1 MMAIDLQPFSVVEDV
16 GFRRLMAELEPRY
29 VLPSRQ
35 YFSEVLIP
43 EIYAKV
49 KQRVTELL
57 NSTNHVSLTT
67 DIWTS
72 TNYQHSFLSL
82 TAHFIVTSSVE
93 KKM

>member
-1 MMAIDLQPFSVVEDV
+1 MLDS
-16 GFRRLMAELEPRY
+16 AELEPRY
-29 VLPSRQ
+29 VLPSRR

-72 TNYQHSFLSL
+72 ANCQHLFLSL
-82 TAHFIVTSSVE
+82 TAHFIITSHRAW
-93 KKM
+93 